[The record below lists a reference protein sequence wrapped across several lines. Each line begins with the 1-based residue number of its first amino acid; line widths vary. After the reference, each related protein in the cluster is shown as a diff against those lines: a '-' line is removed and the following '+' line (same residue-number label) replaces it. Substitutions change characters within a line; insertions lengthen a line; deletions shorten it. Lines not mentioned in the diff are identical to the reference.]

1 MQVNFHGSII
11 QPHLKTKSKEMKS
24 IKHFVFKALL
34 VIMMIGTF
42 KAINA
47 QTIISGIQRTTPFIT
62 PTANATAAI
71 VTGSGIVQVPTS
83 ARGSITFGSLRPR
96 GFAADGATANVDS
109 AISKKEYVQF
119 EVSPATGFDLN
130 ITGITLRGNGTL
142 ASATNFYAVAM
153 AIGDSTLFSNGGA
166 TYLDSAGATGNV
178 LYTSTGY
185 LVNGADTI
193 GQNIAV
199 NNGSRI
205 YLRIYMWNAS
215 RRTSTSQFTIT
226 NFVISGSVTASKAT
240 FSTSKAIICNGDSY
254 LFNGN
259 TYSTTGSYT
268 AHLTNSAGADSAAT
282 LNLTVAPPAT
292 TKTTS
297 LIGCGSVNYKGK
309 AYTKST
315 VFIDTTKSSLGCD
328 SILNTVTVTISCVP
342 VISSFTPT
350 FAANGDS
357 VTIIGGNFSTA
368 TAISFG
374 GTKATGF
381 IIVNDTTI
389 KAAVG
394 VGTSGNVSVT
404 NTSGT
409 GLLAGFTYN
418 TANIIKGIQ
427 TTSPFIAAGLNVT
440 SGISHGSGL
449 LQTPTT
455 RGGNIVFG
463 TRTPRGF
470 AADGTTAIFDTAVA
484 KNQYVQFAVSPAIG
498 YNMAING
505 ITIKGNGTVAITT
518 NNYAVAYAIGDS
530 ILFNTGGATFLD
542 SAGSTGNILYRTVGY
557 LASGADT
564 TGQNIAVNNGS
575 TIYVRVYMWNNSATP
590 NNSQFT
596 ITNFTMIGKVTA
608 DASSSITKETI
619 CNGSSYIFNGVSY
632 SKAGTYTAHLK
643 NSLGGDSTAVLE
655 LKVTAPATTKTVNL
669 IGCGSVTYKG
679 NVYSKA
685 TTFIDTLKSFIGCD
699 SIYNTVNVTI
709 SCVPIINSFTP
720 TTAAISDTVTII
732 GINFTGASAV
742 SFGGTAAAS
751 FTVVDDTTILA
762 IVGNGT
768 TGVVSVTTPNG
779 IVTANGF
786 VYNTA
791 NIVTGIRNATPFITA
806 GKNVVTGLTYGTGIL
821 QVPAGARRTITFGTN
836 RPRGFAADGVTANID
851 TAIAKGEYVQF
862 AVSPATG
869 YKMDI
874 NGITIKGNGTV
885 ANTTNHYAI
894 AYAVGDSTLFDN
906 GKATYLDS
914 AGSAGNILYTTT
926 DYLVK
931 GSDTTGL
938 SIKVN
943 NTSKL
948 YLRVYLWGASARTN
962 NSQFTLS
969 TFTMYGSVVSAAT
982 SSTLDTSICAGTN
995 ITFNGV
1001 TYDTAGTYTAHL
1013 INSQSADSAAHL
1025 VLTIKKTSTSTTR
1038 DSICAGGSVKFN
1050 GSTYTKSGTYTA
1062 HLTNAVGCDST
1073 ATLILTV
1080 KATSTSTTRDTICNN
1095 SSVKFNGSFYSKTGT
1110 YTAHLTNSVGCDSTA
1125 TLIVTVKDTSSSITR
1140 DSVCANS
1147 SYTFNGSVYSK
1158 AGTYIAHLTNAAGC
1172 DSTAVLVLSLI
1183 TPKTVSVII
1192 NSPQTDVCSGNQVI
1206 INAFPTNGG
1215 SAAVYQWSVN
1225 GSTVPFTQSSFAY
1238 IPPYTG
1244 QAVIICKMISSENCV
1259 VADTVSSNP
1268 LPISITATTTASV
1281 SIASVNNGTTETFTA
1296 SVINGG
1302 SAPMYSWY
1310 KNNVLVSIGNSTYT
1324 DSVLVTG
1331 DSVYCVVAS
1340 NLNCVINPSVT
1351 SNVLL
1356 VTNPLPLSLTSFTV
1370 ATTGSNN
1377 VLKWNTANE
1386 VSTASFAVQSSK
1398 NGSIFS
1404 DIAAVSAK
1412 GTSLNTYSYTDKN
1425 AAYGATYYRLK
1436 MLDKTGKFTYSN
1448 VVEAGVKAANSFAI
1462 YPNPVHSALHLQVS
1476 STKAGAGIVQVIDV
1490 LGRVLVS
1497 QQVQLS
1503 IGTNNLTVPVLAIA
1517 NGSYRVVLKGET
1529 VAQQQFIKN

>member
-1 MQVNFHGSII
+1 
-11 QPHLKTKSKEMKS
+11 MKS
-24 IKHFVFKALL
+24 IKQFVFNAFLAIL
-34 VIMMIGTF
+34 MIGAF
-42 KAINA
+42 KVTNA
-47 QTIISGIQRTTPFIT
+47 QTIISGIQRTTPLIT
-62 PTANATAAI
+62 ATANANAAI
-71 VTGSGIVQVPTS
+71 TYGSGIVQVPT
-83 ARGSITFGSLRPR
+83 ARTTITFGSLRPR

-130 ITGITLRGNGTL
+130 ITGITLRGNGTV

-226 NFVISGSVTASKAT
+226 NFVISGSATATTGT
-240 FSTSKAIICNGDSY
+240 FSTTKATICNGDSY

-268 AHLTNSAGADSAAT
+268 VHLINSAGADSAAT
-282 LNLTVAPPAT
+282 LNLTVAPQAT

-297 LIGCGSVNYKGK
+297 LIGCGSVRYKGK

-315 VFIDTTKSSLGCD
+315 VFVDTTKSSLGCD
-328 SILNTVTVTISCVP
+328 SILNTVTITISCVP
-342 VISSFTPT
+342 IISSFTPT
-350 FAANGDS
+350 LAASGDT
-357 VTIIGGNFSTA
+357 VTIVGSNFNTTSA
-368 TAISFG
+368 VSFG
-374 GTKATGF
+374 GTSAAGF
-381 IIVNDTTI
+381 VIVNDSTLKAVVAEGTT
-389 KAAVG
+389 G
-394 VGTSGNVSVT
+394 DVSVT
-404 NTSGT
+404 NTNGT
-409 GLLAGFTYN
+409 GSLVGFTYN
-418 TANIIKGIQ
+418 PANIIKGIK
-427 TTSPFIAAGLNVT
+427 TGTPFINPGVNVT
-440 SGISHGSGL
+440 AAISRGAGILQAPASARGSI
-449 LQTPTT
+449 T
-455 RGGNIVFG
+455 FG

-470 AADGTTAIFDTAVA
+470 AADGTAATFDTAIA

-505 ITIKGNGTVAITT
+505 ITIKGNGTAASVA
-518 NNYAVAYAIGDS
+518 NYYAVAYAVGDS
-530 ILFNTGGATFLD
+530 TLFNTGGATFLD
-542 SAGSTGNILYRTVGY
+542 SAGSTGNLAYTSNGY

-564 TGQNIAVNNGS
+564 AGQNIAVNNGS
-575 TIYVRVYMWNNSATP
+575 SIYVRIYLWRNAATT

-619 CNGSSYIFNGVSY
+619 CNGSSYIFNGISY
-632 SKAGTYTAHLK
+632 SKAGTYTAHLT

-685 TTFIDTLKSFIGCD
+685 TTFIDTVKSSIGCD
-699 SIYNTVNVTI
+699 SIYISVNVTI
-709 SCVPIINSFTP
+709 SCVPAINSFSP
-720 TTAAISDTVTII
+720 TNASISDTITII
-732 GINFTGASAV
+732 GVNFTGASAV

-768 TGVVSVTTPNG
+768 TGIVSVTTPNG

-791 NIVTGIRNATPFITA
+791 NIVTGIRNTTPLITA
-806 GKNVVTGLTYGTGIL
+806 GKNVVTGLTYGAGIL
-821 QVPAGARRTITFGTN
+821 QVPTAARRIITFGSAL
-836 RPRGFAADGVTANID
+836 PRGFAADGWSANFDTAN
-851 TAIAKGEYVQF
+851 AKKEYVQF

-869 YKMDI
+869 YKMEI
-874 NGITIKGNGTV
+874 NGINIKGNGTI
-885 ANTTNHYAI
+885 ANRNNHYAI
-894 AYAVGDSTLFDN
+894 AYAVGDSSLFN
-906 GKATYLDS
+906 TGGCTFLDS
-914 AGSAGNILYTTT
+914 AGKAGNILYTTAN
-926 DYLVK
+926 YLVN
-931 GSDTTGL
+931 GADTTGL
-938 SIKVN
+938 NIAVN
-943 NTSKL
+943 NTSTL
-948 YLRVYLWGASARTN
+948 YLRVYMWDSSTTTN
-962 NSQFTLS
+962 RSQFTLS

-982 SSTLDTSICAGTN
+982 SSTLDTSICAGSS

-1001 TYDTAGTYTAHL
+1001 TYDSAGTYTAHL

-1025 VLTIKKTSTSTTR
+1025 ILTIKKTSTSTTR
-1038 DSICAGGSVKFN
+1038 DSICAGSSVKFN

-1080 KATSTSTTRDTICNN
+1080 KATSTSTTSDTICNN
-1095 SSVKFNGSFYSKTGT
+1095 SSVKFNGSFYSKAGT
-1110 YTAHLTNSVGCDSTA
+1110 YTAHLTNAVGCDSTA
-1125 TLIVTVKDTSSSITR
+1125 TLILTVKDTSSSITR
-1140 DSVCANS
+1140 HSICEGGVT
-1147 SYTFNGSVYSK
+1147 YFNGSVYSTS
-1158 AGTYIAHLTNAAGC
+1158 GTYTAHLTNAAGC
-1172 DSTAVLVLSLI
+1172 DSIATLILTVNPLPKVSTSTIVPACGVTSADLVSGISSNTSGLTISFYDNAQLTNQVSKPVTTAGLYYVKS
-1183 TPKTVSVII
+1183 TNTYGCSDTSVIL
-1192 NSPQTDVCSGNQVI
+1192 VE
-1206 INAFPTNGG
+1206 AFNPSVTPSVTVAPALNGTTLTFTATVTNGG
-1215 SAAVYQWSVN
+1215 SSPVYQ
-1225 GSTVPFTQSSFAY
+1225 
-1238 IPPYTG
+1238 
-1244 QAVIICKMISSENCV
+1244 
-1259 VADTVSSNP
+1259 
-1268 LPISITATTTASV
+1268 
-1281 SIASVNNGTTETFTA
+1281 
-1296 SVINGG
+1296 
-1302 SAPMYSWY
+1302 WY
-1310 KNNVLVSIGNSTYT
+1310 KNNVAVGTNTDTYSET
-1324 DSVLVTG
+1324 ATITMNDSVW
-1331 DSVYCVVAS
+1331 CVVTSSAT
-1340 NLNCVINPSVT
+1340 CATPNPVT
-1351 SNVLL
+1351 SNV
-1356 VTNPLPLSLTSFTV
+1356 VIVNPLPLSLTSFTV
-1370 ATTGSNN
+1370 ATTGSDNI
-1377 VLKWNTANE
+1377 LKWNTANE

-1398 NGSIFS
+1398 NGSTFS

-1412 GTSLNTYSYTDKN
+1412 GASINTYSFTDKN
-1425 AAYGATYYRLK
+1425 AASGVTYYRLK

-1448 VVEAGVKAANSFAI
+1448 VVEAGIKAANSFAI
-1462 YPNPVHSALHLQVS
+1462 YPNPVHSALHLQVN

-1503 IGTNNLTVPVLAIA
+1503 IGTNNLTVPVSAIA
-1517 NGSYRVVLKGET
+1517 NGSYRVVLKGDS
-1529 VAQQQFIKN
+1529 VQQQQFIKN